1 MAPRGST
8 PVEIT
13 AVTLRFS
20 NTMGWPSGE
29 FTVAPQDGGSG
40 WCLEG
45 GTRHVHLHGIWSG
58 GWGEGG
64 GDAVGK
70 PVGIVPIRLRKRGSQ
85 NSYRPHSAK

>member
-13 AVTLRFS
+13 AVPLRFS
-20 NTMGWPSGE
+20 NTVGWPSGE

-45 GTRHVHLHGIWSG
+45 DKACTSPWHLAWGRG

-64 GDAVGK
+64 GGGCSGK
-70 PVGIVPIRLRKRGSQ
+70 ANRDHTNQ
-85 NSYRPHSAK
+85 AKKKGLTEFL